1 MLKSI
6 RGAIT
11 CDRNCKTD
19 IINNTTQLLNTM
31 ISANKLSKDDIIC
44 ILFSCTSDLDKAYPA
59 VAARQL
65 GFTDIGLMCFQ
76 EMQVENSLARCIRVM
91 LLTNRSKHRNVVHVY
106 LREAEK
112 LRPDLK
118 FSTFPKMKGID

>member
-11 CDRNCKTD
+11 CDNNSKSD
-19 IINNTTQLLNTM
+19 IINNTAQLLNTI
-31 ISANKLSKDDIIC
+31 ISANKLSKEDIVC
-44 ILFSCTSDLDKAYPA
+44 IFFSCTSDLDEAYPA

-76 EMQVENSLARCIRVM
+76 EMEVKNSLKKCIRVM
-91 LLTNRSKHRNVVHVY
+91 LLVNQKRQSKVIHVY

-118 FSTFPKMKGID
+118 FNDILQKEKD

>member
-1 MLKSI
+1 MKSI

-11 CDRNCKTD
+11 CDKNCKTD
-19 IINNTTQLLNTM
+19 ILSNATQLLNAI
-31 ISANKLSKDDIIC
+31 ISANKLSKDEIIC
-44 ILFSCTSDLDKAYPA
+44 IFFSCTSDLDKVYPA

-76 EMQVENSLARCIRVM
+76 EMQVENSLKMCIRVM
-91 LLTNRSKHRNVVHVY
+91 LLVNQKNQRDVVHVY
-106 LREAEK
+106 LKGAEK

-118 FSTFPKMKGID
+118 LSNFLQNERD